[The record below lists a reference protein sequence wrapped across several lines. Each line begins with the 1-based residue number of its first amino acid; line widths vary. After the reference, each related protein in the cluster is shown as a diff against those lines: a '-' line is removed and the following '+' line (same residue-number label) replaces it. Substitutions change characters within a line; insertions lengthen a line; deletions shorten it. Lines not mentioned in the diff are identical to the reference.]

1 MNEINLNLQ
10 KSFIVG
16 CDSERKIRALAR
28 CHVTLRDI
36 KLKMNENRETKTIL
50 LQAYIFFNLLVKTY
64 LVIGLC
70 CW

>member
-1 MNEINLNLQ
+1 M
-10 KSFIVG
+10 KSISIFRNHSLLDVI
-16 CDSERKIRALAR
+16 EKRKIRALAR